1 MSKEVVELDDIKNR
15 IHTIRGKYVILDRYL
30 AELYEV
36 ETRRLNEQVRR
47 NKERFPNDFCFQL
60 SEVEFKHLMS
70 QNAISRSVHG
80 GTRKLPFVFT
90 QEGVASLSGVLK
102 SQKAIEVNIQIMRA
116 FVAMRRVISKNA
128 EIFVRLNKVERK
140 QLEHDKNFE
149 KVFNL
154 IQEKDIKPEKGIFF
168 EGSVFDAHT
177 FVIDLISSAKSSIVL
192 IDNYIDTSVLTLMSH
207 KRKGVNV
214 KIYTHS
220 VTEKLK
226 LSKEKFNK
234 QYGFLELIE
243 FRKAHDRFL
252 IIDEK
257 EVYHI
262 GASLKDLGKRWF
274 GFSRLQKEGLK
285 VLVELN

>member
-1 MSKEVVELDDIKNR
+1 
-15 IHTIRGKYVILDRYL
+15 
-30 AELYEV
+30 
-36 ETRRLNEQVRR
+36 
-47 NKERFPNDFCFQL
+47 
-60 SEVEFKHLMS
+60 MS

-168 EGSVFDAHT
+168 EGSVFDAHK

-262 GASLKDLGKRWF
+262 GASLKDLGKKWS
-274 GFSRLQKEGLK
+274 GFSRLRKEGLK
-285 VLVELN
+285 VLDKF